1 MEPVFVVPPMPTFS
15 PTGVP
20 YLRSGRKMT
29 MIKAAGSAPSFQKKN
44 GRLASPDAVTTHPA
58 SIGPGVIVT
67 RKGDEEASDSEY
79 CTVWRP
85 QPNLRTAKRRPTR
98 APSSLSSKIKSPVE
112 RIARVPCPQDRQSFS
127 QTVSQSVI
135 TARPPSPS
143 SSPQEQQ
150 AGEPFLVSYFVWTT
164 DSRQARQAS
173 GLCVDRVAA
182 KHGDYSCTPFSNP
195 NRAYATGWLPS
206 STLLVETTLL
216 FVNQHLALAPHRVFR
231 ALSPT
236 LRNGN
241 AAELHERSVVDP
253 VFIFCPLANCG
264 AERENHTP
272 GRPRQNKRRQ
282 ACPWEE
288 LVLNGGC
295 RRTVG
300 SRWS

>member
-1 MEPVFVVPPMPTFS
+1 
-15 PTGVP
+15 
-20 YLRSGRKMT
+20 MT

-58 SIGPGVIVT
+58 SIGPGVIVA

-85 QPNLRTAKRRPTR
+85 QPNLRTAKRSSTR
-98 APSSLSSKIKSPVE
+98 AQSSLSSKVNSPVE
-112 RIARVPCPQDRQSFS
+112 RIARVPCPQDSQS
-127 QTVSQSVI
+127 VSQSVI

-150 AGEPFLVSYFVWTT
+150 AGEPFFVSYFVWTT

-182 KHGDYSCTPFSNP
+182 KHGDYSCTPFSNT

-231 ALSPT
+231 ALSNPYVMAT
-236 LRNGN
+236 LLNRMNGPSLTQYLSSAHLPIAVQN
-241 AAELHERSVVDP
+241 ER
-253 VFIFCPLANCG
+253 IT
-264 AERENHTP
+264 RR
-272 GRPRQNKRRQ
+272 RPRQNRRRQ

-300 SRWS
+300 SR